1 MFVIMNVVRAYT
13 YLYVCI
19 ILYLLFTC
27 FIVRSNK
34 LTYLPDEIGRIPR
47 LRVLTLSD
55 NEIKVLPYSLM
66 NLKELQALWLAEN
79 QVLLSL
85 YISLT
90 GHLIVQRFFNLLTAS
105 YC

>member
-1 MFVIMNVVRAYT
+1 M
-13 YLYVCI
+13 
-19 ILYLLFTC
+19 
-27 FIVRSNK
+27 RSNK

-79 QVLLSL
+79 QVRDLHCHVTAIAGSRL
-85 YISLT
+85 YPYRLKRY
-90 GHLIVQRFFNLLTAS
+90 LP
-105 YC
+105 